1 MNLSVKNFIYIS
13 ETGFE
18 IHRTGGEEL
27 ATFEECLAEHRR
39 AVERFIKYRLQSSAD
54 AEDLLQEVYLTAY
67 RNYDQLRNPAAFKAW
82 IISIARNSCN
92 AYFRRQAE
100 KREVSLDFLDET
112 KLYDGRWGALD
123 IEPVRDT
130 IALLSDK
137 DQQILSLYY
146 WEELPQREIAR
157 RLSIPVGTVK
167 KRLYSA
173 KQNFKNAYPF
183 MKLKGDYSMKKL
195 PELLPPY
202 QIEWMKDEPFSV
214 KWEEL
219 MGWFLVPKQGE
230 KLTWGIYDIPSRKA
244 TQVFDMEVIG
254 KAMVHGI
261 EGVEI
266 TAKETHY
273 SPERKTIRRTFIA
286 QLTDTHCRY
295 LATIR
300 NDNGIRNFITFLD
313 GDAFL
318 PNWGF
323 GEDNCGNETNLSAK
337 GDVCR
342 CGDVVTS
349 EDKEFLLDIVGRCR
363 VTIGSKVYDT
373 VCVMDIETY
382 DTGVVSEQYLDK
394 NGRTILWRRFNRD
407 DWAFERY
414 QRKWSEMLSENQRLE
429 INGILYIHWYDC
441 ITDYIL

>member
-67 RNYDQLRNPAAFKAW
+67 RNYDQLKNPAAFKAW

-100 KREVSLDFLDET
+100 KREVSLDFLDEA
-112 KLYDGRWGALD
+112 KLYDGRWGASD
-123 IEPVRDT
+123 IQPVRDT

-167 KRLYSA
+167 SRLYSA

-195 PELLPPY
+195 PQLLPPY
-202 QIEWMKDEPFSV
+202 QIEWMKEEPFSV

-219 MGWFLVPKQGE
+219 MGWFLIPKQGE
-230 KLTWGIYDIPSRKA
+230 KLTWGIYDILSRKT

-273 SPERKTIRRTFIA
+273 SPERKPSAEHLSLSLPIPIA
-286 QLTDTHCRY
+286 VTWRPYEMITGFEILLPFWMGMLFFQTGDSERIIA
-295 LATIR
+295 ATRPIYPQK
-300 NDNGIRNFITFLD
+300 GI
-313 GDAFL
+313 
-318 PNWGF
+318 
-323 GEDNCGNETNLSAK
+323 S
-337 GDVCR
+337 V
-342 CGDVVTS
+342 
-349 EDKEFLLDIVGRCR
+349 
-363 VTIGSKVYDT
+363 
-373 VCVMDIETY
+373 
-382 DTGVVSEQYLDK
+382 DTGMSSPPARIRSSFWISWAGTGSLLEA
-394 NGRTILWRRFNRD
+394 RFMIR
-407 DWAFERY
+407 FV
-414 QRKWSEMLSENQRLE
+414 
-429 INGILYIHWYDC
+429 
-441 ITDYIL
+441 